1 MEFSIKVS
9 YLSKSGYLIG
19 TSWESIECE
28 KEELKEEVK
37 DLVNRLEE
45 THPMVMV
52 DLIEDEEGNE
62 YEVDWIGE
70 SK

>member
-1 MEFSIKVS
+1 MEFSVKVS
-9 YLSKSGYLIG
+9 YLSKSGYVLG

-28 KEELKEEVK
+28 EDELEDEVR
-37 DLVNRLEE
+37 DLVERLEE
-45 THPMVMV
+45 SNPMVMV

-70 SK
+70 DK

>member
-1 MEFSIKVS
+1 MVFSIKVS

-28 KEELKEEVK
+28 KEELEDGVR
-37 DLVNRLEE
+37 DLIEHLEE

-52 DLIEDEEGNE
+52 DYIEDEN
-62 YEVDWIGE
+62 GE
-70 SK
+70 EIECNI